1 MASIA
6 LTSLLYSQENRAI
19 KIAIPPDEPLKTP
32 LGDDLFLLACFTGH
46 EAISR
51 LFQFDLHLQSKQTD
65 VDIASILGK
74 AATVSLVL
82 PDGSERYFNGIVS
95 AMSHAGAGK
104 AGDGSGLLG
113 LMEYRASL
121 VPWIWLLTRQSD
133 CRIFQSL
140 TVPEIITQIFAKP
153 EYQTA
158 ARFDMRLHGEQAKRE
173 YCVQY
178 RETDFNFVTRLME
191 EEGIWYFF
199 EHSDDEH
206 LLVITNYPSY
216 SEDGPESSLQSYDDG
231 AATNVISQWSVGAEI
246 RPGKYTHRDYNFTTP
261 SLDLTRSAE
270 SSTKSDY
277 EIYDY
282 PGEYDNFS
290 RGTALANLRIEEE
303 GTPAQVVSGSGSCY
317 DFAPG
322 MKFSLANHYRP
333 SENGDYQLT
342 SVSHSASQ
350 ADASSTS
357 SEDNNKPLKYS
368 NRFECVPFA
377 TRFRPPRV
385 TPEPVMRG
393 SQTATVVGPSGEEIY
408 TDKYGRVKVRF
419 HWDRSTGA
427 PEDTSCWIRVS
438 QPSAGSGW
446 GSVQIPRVGQE
457 VIVDFLEGDPDQPII
472 TGRVYNGDQMPP
484 YPLPDKGM
492 VSGMKSNSTKGG
504 GGYNEISMD
513 DTKSKEQITVHAQH
527 DMGTTV
533 EHDDTQTVKN
543 NRAINVSGTHS
554 ETIAKD
560 TSITVTQGNFKLD
573 VQKGTHTHHVKG
585 DVHET
590 YDSNQETHVAN
601 NILIQSNNAKIT
613 VDAKTE
619 IFLHCGQS
627 FISLKQDGTIVISG
641 QNIQIVGAQTVKAGV
656 GNQNVV
662 CDVQKVAISGAGIN
676 ANAIGMHNISG
687 AVVKIN

>member
-1 MASIA
+1 MANSI
-6 LTSLLYSQENRAI
+6 LDLRIYTQENRAV
-19 KIAIPPDEPLKTP
+19 KIAIPPDDPRKTP
-32 LGDDLFLLACFTGH
+32 LGGDLFLLAGFTGY

-51 LFQFDLHLQSKQTD
+51 LFQFDLHLQSPD
-65 VDIASILGK
+65 ADIDLTSVLGQ
-74 AATVSLVL
+74 AAMISLNL
-82 PDGSERYFNGIVS
+82 PDGEERNFQGIIS
-95 AMSHAGAGK
+95 AISHAGGTKGA
-104 AGDGSGLLG
+104 DGSNSLG
-113 LMEYRASL
+113 LAEYRATF
-121 VPWIWLLTRQSD
+121 VPWLWLLTRQSD
-133 CRIFQSL
+133 CRIFQNLS
-140 TVPEIITQIFAKP
+140 VPDIISQIFAKP

-158 ARFDMRLHGEQAKRE
+158 ARFELRLHGEQAKRE

-178 RETDFNFVTRLME
+178 RETDFNFVNRLME

-199 EHSDDEH
+199 EHSEDEH

-216 SEDGPESSLQSYDDG
+216 SEKGPESSLLSYDYG
-231 AATNVISQWSVGAEI
+231 AATNVISQWSGGAEI
-246 RPGKYTHRDYNFTTP
+246 RPGKYTHRDYNFMTP
-261 SLDLTRSAE
+261 SLNLTRSAE
-270 SSTKSDY
+270 NPIKADY

-282 PGEYDNFS
+282 PGEYDNFT
-290 RGTALANLRIEEE
+290 RGTYLANLRIEEE
-303 GTPAQVVSGSGSCY
+303 GTPSLMISGSGSCY

-322 MKFSLANHYRP
+322 MLFTLANHFRAGD
-333 SENGDYQLT
+333 NGEYQLT
-342 SVSHSASQ
+342 SVYHSASQ
-350 ADASSTS
+350 AGTFSDS
-357 SEDNNKPLKYS
+357 SEDNAKPLKYS
-368 NRFECVPFA
+368 NRFECIPSA
-377 TRFRPPRV
+377 TSFRPPRV

-408 TDKYGRVKVRF
+408 TDKYGRVKVCF

-427 PEDTSCWIRVS
+427 PEDKSCWIRVS

-513 DTKSKEQITVHAQH
+513 DTKSKEQITVHAQY

-543 NRAINVSGTHS
+543 NRTISVTGTHT
-554 ETIAKD
+554 ETITKD
-560 TSITVTQGNFKLD
+560 TAITISQGNFKMD

-601 NILIQSNNAKIT
+601 NILVQSNNAKIT
-613 VDAKTE
+613 IDAKTE
-619 IFLHCGQS
+619 IFLHCGES

-641 QNIQIVGAQTVKAGV
+641 KNIQITGAQTVKAGV
-656 GNQNVV
+656 GNQNMV

-676 ANAIGMHNISG
+676 VNAVGMHNISG